1 MRLASDDANQTL
13 DSLVRPPGW
22 RNPQSEGTY
31 DFVVIG
37 GGTAGLV
44 SAVGA
49 AGLGARVALVER
61 ARLGG
66 DCLNTGCVPSKAI
79 LRTARAIGELRR
91 ADALG
96 VRVTGIDVDFPAV
109 MRRMRQR
116 RADLAVND
124 SAQRL
129 TRLGIQLFFGDAAFT
144 SAREIAV
151 GSETLRFTRAAIA
164 TGSRPAV
171 PPIDGLS
178 NTPYLTNE
186 TVFDLTE
193 RPDRL
198 LVIGGGAIG
207 CELSQ
212 AFARFGSRVTV
223 FDQARRVLA
232 NDDPDASTLVE
243 RALTSDGVQFE
254 LGTVITHVSHSNGAP
269 VVHFRRSPDG
279 PQEQR
284 AGDCLLVATGRASN
298 IERLDLAR
306 AGIHAGPHGVVVD
319 DRLRT
324 SNRRVYAAGDVCSR
338 FQFTHVA
345 DASARIVIQ
354 NALFFGRKGASA
366 LTIPW
371 CTYTDPEVAHVGLS
385 AGDAEKRR
393 PDVQTIVVPLSDVD
407 RAVLDDEAQGF
418 VKVHHDS
425 GRLLGCTIVA
435 AHAGEM
441 IGQASHAIARG
452 ATLNDF
458 SSTIFAYPTQAE
470 ALRKAGDAYR
480 RTRLTPGVRRS
491 LGRYFRLTRW

>member
-1 MRLASDDANQTL
+1 MPQADDDANQTL
-13 DSLVRPPGW
+13 ISLVRPPGW

-49 AGLGARVALVER
+49 AGLGARVALIER

-66 DCLNTGCVPSKAI
+66 DCLNAGCVPSKAI
-79 LRTARAIGELRR
+79 LRTARGIGELRR
-91 ADALG
+91 AEALG
-96 VRVTGIDVDFPAV
+96 IRISGVDIDFAAV
-109 MRRMRQR
+109 MLRMRRR

-124 SAQRL
+124 SAERL
-129 TRLGIQLFFGDAAFT
+129 TRLGIQVFFGDAAFI

-151 GSETLRFTRAAIA
+151 GSQALRFTRAAIA
-164 TGSRPAV
+164 TGSRPTV
-171 PPIDGLS
+171 PPIEGLS
-178 NTPYLTNE
+178 STPYLTNE

-198 LVIGGGAIG
+198 LVIGAGAIG

-212 AFARFGSRVTV
+212 AFARLGTRVTV
-223 FDQARRVLA
+223 FDQARRVLV
-232 NDDPDASTLVE
+232 NDDSDASLLVQH
-243 RALTSDGVQFE
+243 ALTSDGVQFE
-254 LGTVITHVSHSNGAP
+254 LGTVITHVSHADSSSI
-269 VVHFRRSPDG
+269 VHFRRSPDG
-279 PQEQR
+279 RQEQL
-284 AGDCLLVATGRASN
+284 AGDRLLVATGRAAN
-298 IERLDLAR
+298 IDGLELAR
-306 AGIHAGPHGVVVD
+306 AGIHAGSHGVVVD

-338 FQFTHVA
+338 LQFTHVA

-354 NALFFGRKGASA
+354 NALFFGRRKASE

-385 AGDAEKRR
+385 ADDAEERR
-393 PDVQTIVVPLSDVD
+393 PDVQTISVPLSDVD
-407 RAVLDDEAQGF
+407 RAVLDDEEQGY
-418 VKVHHDS
+418 VRVHHDR

-435 AHAGEM
+435 THAGEM
-441 IGQASHAIARG
+441 IGQASDAIRRG

-458 SSTIFAYPTQAE
+458 ASTIYAYPTQVE

-480 RTRLTPGVRRS
+480 RTRLTPRVRRS
-491 LGRYFRLTRW
+491 FERYFRLTRW